1 MRKSNPIALGCLAV
15 FLAQAGITLYIP
27 ALSIITKDLAG
38 QESFAAL
45 TLSVFLL
52 GMGVTMLWWGH
63 QAARFGSKNALMGA
77 LLLYSF
83 SNFAVVFATDGVS
96 FLIIRAIQGVA
107 AGGLSVMARVVLR
120 DSFSGRQLTQALS
133 WLSICFVVSIG
144 VGQFLGAL
152 VLTAF
157 GWESIFLLTAAAS
170 LILGLQV
177 SRSFA
182 GAKSRP
188 RAKYASLKSYRIL
201 LQQPAFFLPTLA
213 GGLGY
218 GMLILFNAMAPKIFQ
233 TQHSW
238 SALEYG
244 LLGWPIS
251 AAYLV
256 GAVLSNRLALKC
268 SQRRL
273 FSSGLALLATGAIA
287 MNFVPMLVAHS
298 AAALWLP
305 YCLILIAQ
313 GVLYPLSLSIANA
326 GSPIAGPYA
335 MAMAGFVHQIIAA
348 VCGLV
353 ASQLPTSDPSS
364 LTLVCAILAAAAC
377 FAGHKYRRLTWTT
390 TR

>member
-1 MRKSNPIALGCLAV
+1 
-15 FLAQAGITLYIP
+15 
-27 ALSIITKDLAG
+27 
-38 QESFAAL
+38 
-45 TLSVFLL
+45 
-52 GMGVTMLWWGH
+52 
-63 QAARFGSKNALMGA
+63 
-77 LLLYSF
+77 
-83 SNFAVVFATDGVS
+83 
-96 FLIIRAIQGVA
+96 
-107 AGGLSVMARVVLR
+107 
-120 DSFSGRQLTQALS
+120 
-133 WLSICFVVSIG
+133 
-144 VGQFLGAL
+144 
-152 VLTAF
+152 
-157 GWESIFLLTAAAS
+157 
-170 LILGLQV
+170 
-177 SRSFA
+177 
-182 GAKSRP
+182 
-188 RAKYASLKSYRIL
+188 
-201 LQQPAFFLPTLA
+201 
-213 GGLGY
+213 
-218 GMLILFNAMAPKIFQ
+218 MLILFNAMAPKIFQ